1 MKNIY
6 LKNFLFIFLFT
17 TALGCQ
23 EKNMTLATIS
33 GKVSPEVKK
42 VSLMQRKGMTAIL
55 QQVEVDSLGNFTLEY
70 AEERPSHLTVSC
82 GTNYPD
88 VDIYAKRGD
97 LIQLDLS
104 GDILA
109 IEGDNQEINY
119 FLQKFKKKYI
129 EVQQKRPSMDD
140 EMQYKK
146 GLESGSQELID
157 LLQQEKGL
165 DAEFVK
171 LQTAWIQMDVLM
183 SLVNLP
189 YYRHLFN
196 MGGKT
201 ISTDYWAF
209 LEEEKFNNPYYANIS
224 FSIDVVRDIL
234 EAQEQHLAVS
244 QGDSLHSYLKTRA
257 SRIADPVLREDYI
270 IKALQI
276 EMHAFNQYLPKVISS
291 IEEMISSEAGK
302 KMVAY
307 CKETHAK
314 QSVTYSKLLAGQ
326 VAPEISGENQ
336 KGKKLSLKEL
346 QGNVVV
352 IDVWGT
358 HCIPCIAEIPYLH
371 KLEEIYKGK
380 PVKFV
385 SIAMDSDKEL
395 WIKFMEKKG
404 MSGIQ
409 LIDVDAFK
417 GDFRKRYEIK
427 SIPRFIVIDQEGK
440 IVDAFAP
447 RPSSERLKM
456 MIDGLL

>member
-1 MKNIY
+1 MKYI
-6 LKNFLFIFLFT
+6 LFLFLFT

-23 EKNMTLATIS
+23 EKNLTVATIS

-42 VSLMQRKGMTAIL
+42 VSLMQRQGMTAIL

-70 AEERPSHLTVSC
+70 AGERPSHLTLSC
-82 GTNYPD
+82 GESYPD
-88 VDIYAKRGD
+88 VDLYAKRGD
-97 LIQLDLS
+97 LIELDLS
-104 GDILA
+104 GDILE

-129 EVQQKRPSMDD
+129 EVQQKRPSMED
-140 EMQYKK
+140 EMLYKQS
-146 GLESGSQELID
+146 LENGRQELLE

-171 LQTAWIQMDVLM
+171 LHAAWIQMDMLM

-189 YYRHLFN
+189 YYRHLFKI
-196 MGGKT
+196 GGKT
-201 ISTDYWAF
+201 ISADYWTF
-209 LEEEKFNNPYYANIS
+209 LEEDKFDSPYYSNIS
-224 FSIDVVRDIL
+224 FSVDVVREML
-234 EAQEQHLAVS
+234 AAQEQYLAVS

-302 KMVAY
+302 KMVVY
-307 CKETHAK
+307 CKETHAT
-314 QSVTYSKLLAGQ
+314 QCTEFSKLLAGQ
-326 VAPEISGENQ
+326 TAPEISGENP
-336 KGKKLSLKEL
+336 KGKRLSLKEL
-346 QGNVVV
+346 KGNVVV

-358 HCIPCIAEIPYLH
+358 HCIPCIAEIPHLH

-385 SIAMDSDKEL
+385 SIAMDSDKKQ